1 MKIEFPLSLAGPKN
15 SRTPKSFQTMQRAR
29 SATPPMPDELKA
41 GYAPTAPKTKGKRR
55 AAATEEGAAK
65 RQAAATEEGALAAAA
80 QRMEE
85 RAQQRAQQRVQQGRK
100 APVDAAVAAMATER
114 GLTYC
119 ETTLM
124 LACDSV
130 MHVGLD
136 KLTGLCKKARVTPVQ
151 IEVHAREIGVQEI
164 LSCEMVKN
172 LTKFVHFMHLA
183 EKVQILQFEAKM
195 AGRTLLG
202 YQMIHISRQEAWQ
215 ALIAATCGYGKYFR
229 AKSTVYE
236 LLLKFGFGGNRD
248 PGCVPVEGLCK
259 GKSTDNKD
267 RVVLYSRILFFDE
280 EKLENNVKRYTNSQ
294 SKAPAG
300 GGKCDGLGMLLAV
313 AYEEQFG
320 A

>member
-1 MKIEFPLSLAGPKN
+1 
-15 SRTPKSFQTMQRAR
+15 
-29 SATPPMPDELKA
+29 MPEELRA
-41 GYAPTAPKTKGKRR
+41 GYAPTAPKKEGKRR
-55 AAATEEGAAK
+55 ASDNEEGAVK
-65 RQAAATEEGALAAAA
+65 RQASANANEEGAVKRRASDN
-80 QRMEE
+80 EEGGE
-85 RAQQRAQQRVQQGRK
+85 RAQQRVPQRVKQGRK

-119 ETTLM
+119 ETMLM
-124 LACDSV
+124 LACESV
-130 MHVGLD
+130 VHVGLD

-248 PGCVPVEGLCK
+248 PECVPAEGLRK

-280 EKLENNVKRYTNSQ
+280 EKLDRNVKRYTNSQ
-294 SKAPAG
+294 SKEPAS

-313 AYEEQFG
+313 AYEENFG